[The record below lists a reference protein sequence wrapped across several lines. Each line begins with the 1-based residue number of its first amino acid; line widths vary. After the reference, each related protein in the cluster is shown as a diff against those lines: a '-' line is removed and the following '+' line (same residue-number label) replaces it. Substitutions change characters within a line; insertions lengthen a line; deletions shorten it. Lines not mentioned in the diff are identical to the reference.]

1 MAPEGE
7 DSLIENKSSPAE
19 RLNQIRGEI
28 DAIDRKLL
36 ALLNERAALSL
47 EVGRIKAEDRD
58 AVFKPL
64 REKDLLDKLKNL
76 NNGPLPD
83 EHMLSIWRE
92 IISSSRALQRPQHVA
107 YLGPEGTF
115 SYFAGLEYLGRS
127 ANFQPCRDIAQIF
140 EKVRDGECDLG
151 VVPLE
156 NSLQGTVGVSF
167 DLFHKHDVRIEAELY
182 SRISHYLL
190 SNSQSFANIKKIY
203 SHPQP
208 LAQCQGWL
216 RTHVPNAALIPVE
229 STAAAAALAA
239 REPDAAAI
247 GNAKLASINNLNI
260 LASHIE
266 DEPGNWTRFVIIAQ
280 DKSAYPGLPGPMSG
294 GRKGADKTSLLFTLP
309 DKPGSLAAV
318 LEMMA
323 KNGVNMRKLESRP
336 LKGQPWRYVFFC
348 DVESDLQSP
357 DHANLPEKLAQCC
370 TSFRILGSYPA
381 GPQLDQAP
389 RAEEAE
395 KEQEYDS

>member
-1 MAPEGE
+1 MIPVGE
-7 DSLIENKSSPAE
+7 DSLTENRTSPRE

-28 DAIDRKLL
+28 DIIDRKLL

-58 AVFKPL
+58 TVFKPL
-64 REKDLLDKLKNL
+64 REKDLMDKLKNL
-76 NNGPLPD
+76 NSGPLPQ

-92 IISSSRALQRPQHVA
+92 IISSSRALQRPQRVA

-127 ANFQPCRDIAQIF
+127 ANFQPCKDIAQIF
-140 EKVRDGECDLG
+140 EKVRDGQCDLG

-167 DLFHKHDVRIEAELY
+167 DLFHKYDVKIEAELY

-190 SNSQSFANIKKIY
+190 SNSPSYANIKKIY

-229 STAAAAALAA
+229 STAAAAERAA
-239 REPDAAAI
+239 DEPDAAAI
-247 GNAKLASINNLNI
+247 GNGKLASLNNLNI

-280 DKSAYPGLPGPMSG
+280 DKSPYPGMPSATPEPG

-323 KNGVNMRKLESRP
+323 QNGVNMRKLESRP

-348 DVESDLQSP
+348 DVESDLQSSE
-357 DHANLPEKLAQCC
+357 HSNLPEKLAQCC

-381 GPQLDQAP
+381 GPQLD
-389 RAEEAE
+389 RVSRTGEAE
-395 KEQEYDS
+395 KE